1 VARRKNSEKKRE
13 EVADLIKKHGP
24 LTARGI
30 VEQWSKSFM
39 RNRGEESNKFR
50 RNAPTV
56 NSLSNLL
63 RNKRFV
69 VVGQVAGGTS
79 LFRDKDVRTGLTS
92 GLVNIYGLRQD
103 EEE

>member
-1 VARRKNSEKKRE
+1 VARRKNTENKRQRIAE
-13 EVADLIKKHGP
+13 LIRQHGP

-30 VEQWSKSFM
+30 ANQWSKSFM
-39 RNRGEESNKFR
+39 GNTNKFR
-50 RNAPTV
+50 RNVPTV

-79 LFRDKDVRTGLTS
+79 LFRDKNIRTGS
-92 GLVNIYGLRQD
+92 SSALVNVYGLRQD

>member
-1 VARRKNSEKKRE
+1 MARKNSERKRE
-13 EVADLIKKHGP
+13 RIAELIRQHGP

-30 VEQWSKSFM
+30 AEQWSKSFM
-39 RNRGEESNKFR
+39 RSKGENTNKFR

-69 VVGQVAGGTS
+69 IVGQVAGGPS
-79 LFRDKDVRTGLTS
+79 LYRDKSIRAGLTS
-92 GLVNIYGLRQD
+92 GLVNGYGLRQD